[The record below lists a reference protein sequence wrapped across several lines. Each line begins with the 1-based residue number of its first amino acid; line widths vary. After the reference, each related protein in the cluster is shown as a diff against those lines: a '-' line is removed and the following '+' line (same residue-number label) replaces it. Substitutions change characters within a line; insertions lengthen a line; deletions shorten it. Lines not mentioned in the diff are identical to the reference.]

1 MDRNDTLLP
10 SQFYVE
16 QRVRTFETV
25 PGVRNFRLSVVAE
38 KVAIDELRHRN
49 IILKTTGES
58 EANAGVEKEDLN
70 TMLDDLNFRFSGVH
84 FSPPNEKT
92 EDATSKE
99 PGASHRASSSL
110 MRGKSSKGVKST
122 STDSLQT
129 AGSKSEWKSRRPSVP
144 SIQSQ
149 LDEEKVKEEQLRTN
163 VAVRSKAINTNKI
176 KQRRKKELITQG
188 KSNEQQEDAFGIVA
202 TEVGSKIS
210 TVKKFRGFR
219 K

>member
-1 MDRNDTLLP
+1 MQNFRNFHRIFLHLLRSTALRRRSLENIVLVDRNDTLLP

-16 QRVRTFETV
+16 QRVRTFGKASLIDSIYLRIFNQFSFLGLTKETV

-110 MRGKSSKGVKST
+110 M
-122 STDSLQT
+122 
-129 AGSKSEWKSRRPSVP
+129 
-144 SIQSQ
+144 
-149 LDEEKVKEEQLRTN
+149 
-163 VAVRSKAINTNKI
+163 
-176 KQRRKKELITQG
+176 
-188 KSNEQQEDAFGIVA
+188 
-202 TEVGSKIS
+202 
-210 TVKKFRGFR
+210 
-219 K
+219 